1 MLDITTLPP
10 TAQIAISELETS
22 KARNRRGI
30 IPLSRSQIRRLEAQG
45 LFPPSRRI
53 AGTKPTTPKKQR
65 PPKPNLTIIGL
76 PTADN
81 TYTFTPLGYF
91 PTKKAAHR
99 AIAEQQ
105 KDAPDLIYFM
115 LEDKEAPLYK
125 KMAALLEKA
134 A

>member
-1 MLDITTLPP
+1 MKPQTPAT
-10 TAQIAISELETS
+10 Q
-22 KARNRRGI
+22 N
-30 IPLSRSQIRRLEAQG
+30 
-45 LFPPSRRI
+45 
-53 AGTKPTTPKKQR
+53 TKPTYKKQR
-65 PPKPNLTIIGL
+65 PPKPNLTIIGQ
-76 PTADN
+76 PTAGN
-81 TYTFTPLGYF
+81 QYEFTPLGYF

>member
-1 MLDITTLPP
+1 MKPQTPQTPA
-10 TAQIAISELETS
+10 TQ
-22 KARNRRGI
+22 N
-30 IPLSRSQIRRLEAQG
+30 
-45 LFPPSRRI
+45 
-53 AGTKPTTPKKQR
+53 TKPTTPKKQR

-76 PTADN
+76 PTTGNA
-81 TYTFTPLGYF
+81 YTFTPLGYF